1 MSTRHFSVL
10 LSEFSFFNG
19 KITPRSEPRNPL
31 IFLFS
36 PVIQVVPSG
45 LMRQGVS
52 INFVPEQATYL
63 FQKNRIVTR

>member
-1 MSTRHFSVL
+1 MEKL
-10 LSEFSFFNG
+10 PLGLNPE
-19 KITPRSEPRNPL
+19 NPL

-63 FQKNRIVTR
+63 FKKNRIVTR

>member
-1 MSTRHFSVL
+1 MEKL
-10 LSEFSFFNG
+10 PLGLNPE
-19 KITPRSEPRNPL
+19 NPL

-36 PVIQVVPSG
+36 SVIQVVPSG

-63 FQKNRIVTR
+63 FKKNRIVTR